1 MFSPSCLIPPT
12 VNLTTETEQKAAVK
26 EFRALATDEAANH
39 ARLLVPRDAIH
50 AFEEANGHNPGPPTT
65 VAGRLQ
71 VEMFK
76 RRLKQKQLAHLL
88 EVGESRLS
96 EVLRGRRPANGDLLR
111 RMYHKLGIPAA
122 EVLELT

>member
-1 MFSPSCLIPPT
+1 MTLH
-12 VNLTTETEQKAAVK
+12 TEAEHKAAVK
-26 EFRALATDEAANH
+26 EFRTLGADEAANRD
-39 ARLLVPRDAIH
+39 RLLMLRDAIH
-50 AFEEANGHNPGPPTT
+50 HYEEANGHNPGPPTT

-76 RRLKQKQLAHLL
+76 RHLKQKQLAQLL

-96 EVLRGRRPANGDLLR
+96 EVLRGRRPANSDLLR
-111 RMYHKLGIPAA
+111 RMYKKLGIPAE

>member
-1 MFSPSCLIPPT
+1 MT
-12 VNLTTETEQKAAVK
+12 LTTEAEHKAAVK
-26 EFRALATDEAANH
+26 EFRTLTTDEEANH
-39 ARLLVPRDAIH
+39 ARLLVLRDAIH

-76 RRLKQKQLAHLL
+76 RRLKQKQLAQLL

-96 EVLRGRRPANGDLLR
+96 EVLRGRRPANGDFLR
-111 RMYHKLGIPAA
+111 RMYKKLGIPAE
-122 EVLELT
+122 EVLELTA